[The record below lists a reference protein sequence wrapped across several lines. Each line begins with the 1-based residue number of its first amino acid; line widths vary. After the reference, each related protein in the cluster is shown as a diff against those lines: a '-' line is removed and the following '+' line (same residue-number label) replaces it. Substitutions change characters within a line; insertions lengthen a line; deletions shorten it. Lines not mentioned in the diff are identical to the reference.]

1 MYTHE
6 CVCIKIQSAEIIYC
20 CSCELRLTFWNWLD
34 SQGARSRRTLNLPL
48 SATIDFLLLFFSG

>member
-1 MYTHE
+1 M
-6 CVCIKIQSAEIIYC
+6 CVYKIQSAEIIYC
-20 CSCELRLTFWNWLD
+20 CFCELRLTFWNWLD